1 MKRTQLRELLVG
13 GGVESPSK
21 DLIDSLLDAF
31 GEETESLKNVFQKEK
46 DELSKQIADLTTEKE
61 KLEKEK
67 INADEFNNLKQENE
81 KLKSDALK
89 SEQKGILRD
98 LNGDPDFFDTVLG
111 RIELKEGEDFKTK
124 ADEFYKNN
132 PKFTNQQ
139 TFKTNSNPQIKSGA
153 TPSQEQT
160 LASAIADHY
169 SKK

>member
-46 DELSKQIADLTTEKE
+46 DDLNKQITDLQTEKAN
-61 KLEKEK
+61 LEKEQ
-67 INADEFNNLKQENE
+67 INADEFNKLKQENE
-81 KLKSDALK
+81 KLKTDALK

-98 LNGDPDFFDTVLG
+98 LNGDPDFFDTVLS

-124 ADEFYKNN
+124 AKEFYDNN
-132 PKFTNQQ
+132 PKFSNQVIV
-139 TFKTNSNPQIKSGA
+139 KGNSNPAIKNGN
-153 TPSQEQT
+153 TGNDVT
-160 LASAIADHY
+160 LSSAISDFY
-169 SKK
+169 NKK